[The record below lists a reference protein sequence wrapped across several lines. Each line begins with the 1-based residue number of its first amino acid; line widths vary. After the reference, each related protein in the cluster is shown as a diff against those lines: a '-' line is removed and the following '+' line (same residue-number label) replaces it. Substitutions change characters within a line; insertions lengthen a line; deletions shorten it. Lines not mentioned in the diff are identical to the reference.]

1 MIILSGNK
9 LLVIQAGAWEKENSR
24 EVKMN
29 LSDYFDNAKG
39 YGILATSDSAG
50 KVNAAVYARPHFFD
64 ENTIAFIMRE
74 RLTHANLQANP
85 YATYLFI
92 EPAPGYSGKRLYLTK
107 LREET
112 NDELIATICRR
123 CDYSMFTEQ
132 LTRHV
137 VFFTIDKVL
146 PLIGSGSS

>member
-1 MIILSGNK
+1 
-9 LLVIQAGAWEKENSR
+9 
-24 EVKMN
+24 MN
-29 LSDYFDNAKG
+29 LSDYFDDTKG
-39 YGILATSDSAG
+39 YGVLATADSAG

-74 RLTHANLQANP
+74 RLTHSNLQSNP
-85 YATYLFI
+85 NATYLFI
-92 EPAPGYSGKRLYLTK
+92 QSGPGYSGKRLYLTK

-112 NDELIATICRR
+112 SEDLIATICRR

-132 LTRHV
+132 LTRTV

-146 PLIGSGSS
+146 PLIGSGN